1 VARPAKFTDDEILD
15 AALRQVTAGTGA
27 TVAGIAAAVGA
38 PTGSIYH
45 RFPSRDVL
53 LARLWLR
60 TVAQFQDGF
69 VAAVADPDP
78 VAGGRR
84 AVRYFLEWTRE
95 HLIEARLLLLHR
107 RDDLLADGWPDEVRE
122 RAAAVAEQFDDALR
136 DFTRRRLGSLSQG
149 AQRRAAFAVVDV
161 PFAAVRRHLAAG
173 EPPPPLL
180 DDLVERAHDAVLED
194 TP

>member
-1 VARPAKFTDDEILD
+1 MARPAKFTDDEILD
-15 AALRQVTAGTGA
+15 AALRQVTDGAGA

-53 LARLWLR
+53 VARLWLR
-60 TVAQFQDGF
+60 TVAQFQDGL
-69 VAAVADPDP
+69 VAVLAEQDPAD
-78 VAGGRR
+78 AGRH
-84 AVRYFLEWTRE
+84 AVRYFLEWTRD
-95 HLIEARLLLLHR
+95 HPVEAQLLLLHR

-136 DFTRRRLGSLSQG
+136 DYTRRRLGSLSQD
-149 AQRRAAFAVVDV
+149 AQQRAAFAVVDI

-173 EPPPPLL
+173 EAPPPML
-180 DDLVERAHDAVLED
+180 DDLVVRAHDAVLEG
-194 TP
+194 P